1 MTTQS
6 QSHVPVEELNRLQTK
21 TRILDVAE
29 QLFAKHGLEAV
40 SVRDITQAAKANL
53 GAINYHFGTK
63 KRLIAAIFDRR
74 LTPLNRERL
83 DTLDLVIKTAGNKPP
98 KLEAVLEAFIRPAVR
113 WGFDQKLGGN
123 TFGKLVGRCLMEPN
137 PELEA
142 MLHAHFE
149 PLAQRFDAVLLRA
162 APGFT
167 REEIFW
173 RMHLTVGMLHHALML
188 LDKVPPGRPKVSQD
202 FETYVQRLVAFA
214 AAGFRASVPSIRRN
228 T

>member
-1 MTTQS
+1 MKHRS
-6 QSHVPVEELNRLQTK
+6 QYNAPVEERNRLETK

-29 QLFAKHGLEAV
+29 QLFAKRGLAAV

-74 LTPLNRERL
+74 LTPVNQERL
-83 DTLDLVIKTAGNKPP
+83 NSLDAAVKAAGDTPP

-113 WGFDQKLGGN
+113 RAFDQKLGGI
-123 TFGKLVGRCLMEPN
+123 TFGKLMGRCLMEPN

-142 MLHAHFE
+142 LLHAHFE
-149 PLAQRFDAVLLRA
+149 PIARRFDAELLRA
-162 APGFT
+162 APKFT

-173 RMHLTVGMLHHALML
+173 RMHLTVGTLHHALML
-188 LDKVPPGRPKVSQD
+188 LDRVPPGRPKVSQD

-214 AAGFRASVPSIRRN
+214 AAGFRASVPVKRRSS
-228 T
+228 

>member
-6 QSHVPVEELNRLQTK
+6 QSQIPVEELNQLKTK

-29 QLFAKHGLEAV
+29 QLFAKYGLEAV

-63 KRLIAAIFDRR
+63 KKLIAAIFDRR
-74 LTPLNRERL
+74 LTPLNKERL
-83 DTLDLVIKTAGNKPP
+83 DALDVVIKTTGNKPP

-142 MLHAHFE
+142 ILHAHFE
-149 PLAQRFDAVLLRA
+149 PLAQRFDAVLSKAEPR
-162 APGFT
+162 FT

-173 RMHLTVGMLHHALML
+173 RMHLTVGMLHHSLML
-188 LDKVPPGRPKVSQD
+188 LDKAPPGRPHVSQD

-214 AAGFRASVPSIRRN
+214 AAGFRASVPAKTRKP
-228 T
+228 